1 MYETNK
7 TPEFYTEMEN
17 TYALLVKLHYREVP
31 SSMFN
36 EWITTMKTGENIYS
50 KTNKIIFNNEIK

>member
-1 MYETNK
+1 
-7 TPEFYTEMEN
+7 MEN

-50 KTNKIIFNNEIK
+50 QNK